1 MYTNIGCPQY
11 VSVNELV
18 ETVSKVAGK
27 QVKIK
32 HIDGPVGVHARNFS
46 NDKIYSIGWQSKF
59 NLEEGIKRTYPW
71 IEKQVNNKTE

>member
-1 MYTNIGCPQY
+1 MKYFYWGSLGMLDTNLAQ
-11 VSVNELV
+11 
-18 ETVSKVAGK
+18 T
-27 QVKIK
+27 VKIK